1 MAINT
6 DVVSYYKF
14 NEASYDGTSGEVL
27 DSTDGTPLD
36 GVAAA
41 GADTNASGKLN
52 RCLFVDG
59 VNQGTVV
66 AHNILQ
72 NIANDFDYAISF
84 WEKFAAVSSARR
96 TVVHKWNAATD
107 VGYYVDIAAGKVKT
121 GVQQGGT
128 YRIRES
134 VVSTLS
140 DGNWHHVLVVVSGN
154 TVTDIDIYV
163 DGALS
168 NGATQTGGSTLDP
181 SNTSDFEV
189 GIASDTAFSN
199 NFNGYIDDVVLYS
212 SSKVAQD
219 ALDLHNGGAGQE
231 LVFDVTAPV
240 IGAGE
245 FLNTTSGAKGLITWD
260 EPTETDLSEVEAEW
274 SKNLLDW
281 YRYTTTGTWNTSGD
295 YMPFNAGENISTGKL
310 PATNVAITSGIALGE
325 FVTQRVRARDTTGN
339 VSNWSVSTA
348 VEVVNSV
355 DNTFYADQITS
366 VITTDKIVS
375 EVRV

>member
-1 MAINT
+1 MSIIT

-128 YRIRES
+128 YRIRDS
-134 VVSTLS
+134 VVSTLG

-219 ALDLHNGGAGQE
+219 ALDLYNGGDGQE
-231 LVFDVTAPV
+231 LVFDATPPV

-245 FLNTTSGAKGLITWD
+245 FINTTTGAKGLIEWT
-260 EPTETDLSEVEAEW
+260 EPTETDLSEVEVEQR
-274 SKNLLDW
+274 KNETTWL
-281 YRYTTTGTWNTSGD
+281 RYTTTGTWASSGD
-295 YMPFNAGENISTGKL
+295 YMPFNQGENISTGKL
-310 PATNVAITSGIALGE
+310 PADNVAITTGLSLDDTVE
-325 FVTQRVRARDTTGN
+325 TRVRARDITGN
-339 VSNWSVSTA
+339 VSNWSTSSAQT
-348 VEVVNSV
+348 VENAQTIINLASATSINLAQNAISVN
-355 DNTFYADQITS
+355 ITG
-366 VITTDKIVS
+366 
-375 EVRV
+375 